1 MKRARVSAQQQRAVH
16 DEIQRINTS
25 TSLVWCEILWRRQ
38 SIVYVYPDGVRRAPL
53 NLEKRGCEPGARFA
67 SKALPKCIWMN
78 GICERTSDAMWPAW
92 HCKSAGVFDHSSR
105 LSSARQQA
113 SRRGTDENSTQ
124 ISRMSSN
131 LKENVGALR
140 FVWVRWCDP

>member
-1 MKRARVSAQQQRAVH
+1 M
-16 DEIQRINTS
+16 
-25 TSLVWCEILWRRQ
+25 
-38 SIVYVYPDGVRRAPL
+38 YVYPDGVRSAPL

-78 GICERTSDAMWPAW
+78 GICERTSGAMWPAW

-113 SRRGTDENSTQ
+113 SRYGTDENSTQ
-124 ISRMSSN
+124 ISRISSN
-131 LKENVGALR
+131 PENVETRQRLAWTRHL
-140 FVWVRWCDP
+140 VKVRTSLVVVRPSDAKRCSVSRMRGPYIFESRARPAPPSG